1 MVAAMFLTMVAHGIN
16 FPVTQS
22 GAVAPFPRQAGT
34 AAGLMGALFMACA
47 FVIGTIVG
55 ATHNGTLYP
64 LAIIACTLGVM
75 NFVAVRWIAPH
86 TAPV

>member
-1 MVAAMFLTMVAHGIN
+1 
-16 FPVTQS
+16 
-22 GAVAPFPRQAGT
+22 
-34 AAGLMGALFMACA
+34 MGALLMACA

-64 LAIIACTLGVM
+64 LAIIACTLGAL

-86 TAPV
+86 SASA